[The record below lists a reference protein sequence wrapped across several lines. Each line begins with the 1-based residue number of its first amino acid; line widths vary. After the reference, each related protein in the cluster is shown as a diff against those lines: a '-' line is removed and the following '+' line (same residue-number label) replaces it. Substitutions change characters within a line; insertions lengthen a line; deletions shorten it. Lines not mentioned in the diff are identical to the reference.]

1 MPQRRVF
8 VTDAYAVLQDA
19 LIAAVQ
25 TVQTVQALT
34 PLTILV
40 PNNSVAVYLRH
51 AIAWA
56 GRGHFGLQFS
66 TPLDFARDCAED
78 SLIQAGWQPL
88 PPLAAPFIV
97 QELLRE
103 AATSP
108 LFTPPSQQSEFTPEF
123 TPKFT
128 PGLARIF
135 LETLADCQQAGI
147 FPDHLWTF
155 IEQARLTGAYRQKID
170 GIATLYTRYRRFLT
184 ERQLY
189 DDNELLERAALLLEA
204 QPDNTPAFP
213 LFVYGFEKFSPL
225 QRRLLAAAIHNRADL
240 GQ

>member
-1 MPQRRVF
+1 MF

-108 LFTPPSQQSEFTPEF
+108 LFTPPSQQSGFTPEF
-123 TPKFT
+123 TP
-128 PGLARIF
+128 GLAILPPQRF
-135 LETLADCQQAGI
+135 SARGGAASGAQRGYSSAGAGVRQTRGSQAELPGAETDPGR
-147 FPDHLWTF
+147 P
-155 IEQARLTGAYRQKID
+155 
-170 GIATLYTRYRRFLT
+170 
-184 ERQLY
+184 
-189 DDNELLERAALLLEA
+189 RAARKLRLA
-204 QPDNTPAFP
+204 R
-213 LFVYGFEKFSPL
+213 
-225 QRRLLAAAIHNRADL
+225 QRA
-240 GQ
+240 